1 MNTTADGSY
10 KMGIFFLKF
19 VLLSSFIP
27 TRSSLFLFRFVLDF
41 FVFIIVMQASL
52 PRITRSS
59 EIIDRPVVYLK
70 NADGTK
76 FRMLYIGY

>member
-10 KMGIFFLKF
+10 KMGIFLFKLVF
-19 VLLSSFIP
+19 LSSFIP
-27 TRSSLFLFRFVLDF
+27 ALSSLFLFRFVLDF
-41 FVFIIVMQASL
+41 FVFILVMQGSL

-70 NADGTK
+70 NAGGTK
-76 FRMLYIGY
+76 F